1 MSIRSLLFLLFAAG
15 MLPLFAAACGGG
27 DSKNTI
33 TVYSGRTE
41 SLIQPI
47 IDEFTKETGIKVK
60 VKYGDTA
67 ELAALLAEEGDRS
80 AADVYIAQDAGALGA
95 VSAAKLF
102 EPLPAEITGKVAPDY
117 RSAKDEW
124 VGLSGRA
131 RVLVYNPDLVP
142 EAKLPGSVNDLTDS
156 EWKDQ
161 VGWAPT
167 NGSFQA
173 FMTALRKVEGEDAAA
188 KWLAGM
194 KANGVK
200 DYKNNKE
207 IVSAV
212 AAGEI
217 KVGLVNHY
225 YLWGFIKDQGEGFK
239 AKNHYFDANDPGTLI
254 NVAGAGVLKSS
265 EKKQHAESLINFLL
279 SENAQHYFAD
289 QTFEYPVVTGVE
301 ADPRLKPLKE
311 IDPPNLD
318 LSNLDDLQG
327 TLVLLRSA
335 GTLP

>member
-1 MSIRSLLFLLFAAG
+1 MSIRSLLFLLIAAG
-15 MLPLFAAACGGG
+15 MLPLFAAACGGE

-47 IDEFTKETGIKVK
+47 IDDFTEETGIKVK

-102 EPLPAEITGKVAPDY
+102 ETLPAEITGKVAPDY
-117 RSAKDEW
+117 RSATDEW

-156 EWKDQ
+156 AWKDQ
-161 VGWAPT
+161 IGWAPT

-188 KWLAGM
+188 KWLTDM

-239 AKNHYFDANDPGTLI
+239 AKNHYFDANDSGTLI

-265 EKKQHAESLINFLL
+265 EKKQHAESLINYLL
-279 SENAQHYFAD
+279 SEKAQHYFAE

-301 ADPRLKPLKE
+301 ADPRIKPLKE

>member
-1 MSIRSLLFLLFAAG
+1 MSLRSSFFLVVAVGL
-15 MLPLFAAACGGG
+15 LPLAAIACGGE

-33 TVYSGRTE
+33 TLYSGRTE

-47 IDEFTKETGIKVK
+47 IDDFTKETGIKVK

-67 ELAALLAEEGDRS
+67 ELAALLAEEGERG

-95 VSAAKLF
+95 VSAANLLQ
-102 EPLPAEITGKVAPDY
+102 PLPADITGKVAADY
-117 RSAKDEW
+117 RSSKDEW

-142 EAKLPGSVNDLTDS
+142 EATLPGSVHDLTDS
-156 EWKDQ
+156 GWKDQ

-173 FMTALRKVEGEDAAA
+173 FMTGLRKIEGEDAAEQ
-188 KWLAGM
+188 WLKDM

-200 DYKNNKE
+200 EYKNNKE

-265 EKKQHAESLINFLL
+265 EKKEHAESLVRFLL
-279 SENAQHYFAD
+279 SEKAQRYFAD
-289 QTFEYPVVTGVE
+289 QTFEYPLVTGVA
-301 ADPRLKPLKE
+301 ADPRVKPLDE

-327 TLVLLRSA
+327 TLVLLRSV